1 MAGKYT
7 KLMRSIWRD
16 PDFIA
21 LDSGGQRMYMLLI
34 SQPDISTCGVLP
46 LFVERWAKF
55 ASDTNADLVRD
66 AVRALETAPN
76 PFVVTDE
83 DTLELWVRS
92 YIKHDDLL
100 SQPNGRT
107 SIRNS
112 MHAVASPLLREQIS
126 NYYET
131 LVGTPP
137 EGLPHP
143 KSQQPAAEASTGT
156 STFTDSSGQQPDGC
170 DEAFSEV
177 IEAIVLLRLQSD
189 KTVRNPA
196 RWSNT
201 LRKQLPDE
209 HRARINELMAK
220 FPGAPASSI
229 AAAIVTNE
237 TRALAGYA
245 A

>member
-7 KLMRSIWRD
+7 KLLRSIWRD

-21 LDSGGQRMYMLLI
+21 LTADEQRMYMLLI

-46 LFVERWAKF
+46 LFVDRWAKF
-55 ASDTNADLVRD
+55 ACDTNADLVRN
-66 AVRALETAPN
+66 AVQGLEEGDN
-76 PFVVTDE
+76 PFVVTDD

-107 SIRNS
+107 SIRNA

-137 EGLPHP
+137 DGLPHP
-143 KSQQPAAEASTGT
+143 SSQRPAAEAATNT
-156 STFTDSSGQQPDGC
+156 STDSSGQQPD
-170 DEAFSEV
+170 DSDAFSDV

-209 HRARINELMAK
+209 HRSRINDLMGK
-220 FPGAPASSI
+220 FPSAPASSI
-229 AAAIVTNE
+229 AAAIVSGE
-237 TRALAGYA
+237 TRQLAQYA